1 MIKTY
6 FKRFNKFKWYK
17 KLALSLLYLFIL
29 LLIIPQSF
37 TIPVKGATK
46 NDYNPNSFWFY
57 PWGKSGTH
65 KGVDIFAKTGT
76 PVVAST
82 RCFTIST
89 GNNKRGGKFILTIGP
104 KLRIHYY
111 AHLNKIYTKKGCW
124 NNLGEKIGEVGSTGN
139 AAGKPPHLHYSII
152 SFIPHFW
159 KLDNT
164 PQGWKKMF
172 FLNPIKFIEE

>member
-17 KLALSLLYLFIL
+17 KLALALLYLFIIL
-29 LLIIPQSF
+29 FIIPQSF

-89 GNNKRGGKFILTIGP
+89 GN
-104 KLRIHYY
+104 
-111 AHLNKIYTKKGCW
+111 
-124 NNLGEKIGEVGSTGN
+124 